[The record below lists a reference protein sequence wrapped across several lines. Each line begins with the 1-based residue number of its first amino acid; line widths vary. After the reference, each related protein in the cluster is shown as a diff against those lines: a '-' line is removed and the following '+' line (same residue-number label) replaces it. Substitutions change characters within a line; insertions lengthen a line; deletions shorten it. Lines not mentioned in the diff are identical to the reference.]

1 MNEIVNKFLSTGD
14 KFKPEM
20 HLKQPG
26 FTYSVVDHLL
36 KQKKNSK
43 IQRNRRYKAF
53 NTTKNPKYEG
63 YQRGL
68 ASMVCKFF
76 DKKSSAGNGIANKK
90 TKQNIQL
97 AEELQKS
104 IIRNI

>member
-36 KQKKNSK
+36 KTKKEFKNSK
-43 IQRNRRYKAF
+43 KQEMQRLVF
-53 NTTKNPKYEG
+53 NTIWRMDILK
-63 YQRGL
+63 
-68 ASMVCKFF
+68 
-76 DKKSSAGNGIANKK
+76 I
-90 TKQNIQL
+90 
-97 AEELQKS
+97 
-104 IIRNI
+104 